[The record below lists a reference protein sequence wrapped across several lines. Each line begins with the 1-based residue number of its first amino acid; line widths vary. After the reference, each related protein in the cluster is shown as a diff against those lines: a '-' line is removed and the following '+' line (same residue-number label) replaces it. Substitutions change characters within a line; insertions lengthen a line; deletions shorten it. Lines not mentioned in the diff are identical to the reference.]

1 MLSGC
6 ANFSA
11 YFNTFYNAMEHFDQA
26 ESIRKKSENNNI
38 SKTALDLYLSSIE
51 KSKYILTEYPDV
63 RFRKDAYLLI
73 IKSHFYRNE
82 LTETNQAIAAMK
94 SEFED
99 ESLAEIAYWSALV
112 KWKEGRAQPA
122 INSLVVLSE
131 NNIDI
136 SLQSKIYLSCLL
148 YTSPSPRD

>member
-1 MLSGC
+1 MSAC

-73 IKSHFYRNE
+73 IKSHKG
-82 LTETNQAIAAMK
+82 L
-94 SEFED
+94 
-99 ESLAEIAYWSALV
+99 
-112 KWKEGRAQPA
+112 
-122 INSLVVLSE
+122 SLVALHINHNYSDDSNAWKNHCIDFCNKRNIKILTFDLDLSKLKGASLE
-131 NNIDI
+131 NQLRN
-136 SLQSKIYLSCLL
+136 LKV
-148 YTSPSPRD
+148 